1 STVGTI
7 TEIHDYMRLLFAKVG
22 QPHCPEHHHV
32 LEAQTISQM
41 VDTVLALPE
50 DTKIMILA
58 PVVRERKGEDVE
70 LLQELRGQGFVRAR
84 IDGEMVELDQ
94 PPALDLRRKHTI
106 EGVIDRVKVREEVRL
121 RLAESFE

>member
-1 STVGTI
+1 MWIISKDCHQRFPSSKNPPRIIRVPLSV
-7 TEIHDYMRLLFAKVG
+7 RLLKFMIICACCLQKWVSLVARNMT
-22 QPHCPEHHHV
+22 HV

-58 PVVRERKGEDVE
+58 PVVRERKGEHVE

-94 PPALDLRRKHTI
+94 AADIGFT
-106 EGVIDRVKVREEVRL
+106 
-121 RLAESFE
+121 